1 MPTEIECSNHAL
13 ARRSYALGHT
23 PAEHERL
30 VAQAHMIDP
39 YLERLFRDAGL
50 GAGDRVL
57 DVGSGLGDVA
67 LIAARLVGPAGAVVG
82 VDRDAAG
89 LARARERVAAAGW
102 RNVRFVEADIDAVQF
117 DAPFDAIVGRFVL
130 LFQPDPLAVLRRLA
144 AWLRPGGVMVFQEPS
159 WTIWRPLLAHLPLRS
174 ACVAIM
180 HAAMVAAGAHPDMEF
195 VLPRAFADLGL
206 ERRNLRLEIPCGTDA
221 SMRGSVHD
229 LFRTLAPRIAEARL
243 SLAVLEPLATL
254 AERLD
259 AELDATGMCATRV
272 GLAGAWARK
281 PVG

>member
-1 MPTEIECSNHAL
+1 MQTESEPNDHAV
-13 ARRSYALGHT
+13 AQRPYALGHT
-23 PAEHERL
+23 HAEHERL
-30 VAQAHMIDP
+30 VVQARLIEP
-39 YLERLFRDAGL
+39 NTERLFRDAGV

-67 LIAARLVGPAGAVVG
+67 LIAARLVGPAGSVVG

-102 RNVRFVEADIDAVQF
+102 RNTRFVEGDINVVRF

-130 LFQPDPLAVLRRLA
+130 LFQPDPLAVMRRLA
-144 AWLRPGGVMVFQEPS
+144 EWLRPGGVMVFQEPS

-180 HAAMVAAGAHPDMEF
+180 HAALLAAGANPDMEF

-206 ERRNLRLEIPCGTDA
+206 ERSNLRLEMPCGTDA
-221 SMRGSVHD
+221 GTRGAVHD

-243 SLAVLEPLATL
+243 SLAALEPLATL

-259 AELDATGMCATRV
+259 AELDAAATCATRI

-281 PVG
+281 PGG